1 MVLGVH
7 REVVPVRR
15 FGESFRKGPGGH
27 DAVVLQPE
35 IPVEAARVVFLND
48 EAGRT
53 FGP

>member
-1 MVLGVH
+1 MVLSVH
-7 REVVPVRR
+7 REVIPVRCL
-15 FGESFRKGPGGH
+15 GEALGQGPGGH